1 MVYGETAMTQRDF
14 QWKWAQ
20 PGIRAGQVVLIVAVV
35 AIVSASAPSLSRAA
49 KQLGPKKPSGDSV
62 LQVVARVNGED
73 VTRNQLAEEC
83 LLHYGEDVLERM
95 TKKLLIIQECK
106 ARNIQVT
113 QQEVNA
119 EIHRMA
125 TRFKLPVDQ
134 WLKMLKEERGINPT
148 QYSNDI
154 IYPTLALR
162 KIAQGQLTVTEEEL
176 KIEYAKFYG
185 PSVKARMIAC
195 ESLADANEV
204 HAIVTANPDEFGKVA
219 KIRSKDV
226 SSASVNGMVNP
237 IRRHLGYKEIEDA
250 AFAMQPGQIS
260 PVIPVAGQ
268 FVILKCEGHLPG
280 QKVEFKN
287 AVPLLKESISES
299 KLRAAAGQ
307 LFDELQKK
315 ANVVNVFNDPVLK
328 KENPGVAALIND
340 RPVDIRDLAEMCIE
354 RHGEE
359 VLEGTISR
367 RLIEQECKRKKVT
380 VTEEEIDAEIANAA
394 ETMLPPRPD
403 GTADVQ
409 KWLAMVS
416 EEQGVTVEVYRRDAV
431 WPSIALRKLV
441 GASVQITQE
450 DLQRSFEA
458 NFGERVRCLA
468 IVLDNHRRATEVWG
482 LARNNLT
489 REYFG
494 ELAEKY
500 SVEADSRS
508 LRGEVPPIQ
517 KNGGQPVL
525 EKVAFQMQPG
535 ELSSIVQVGQNFVI
549 LLCEGRTKPEKVTL
563 DEVRDDIYEDVH
575 EKKLNHAV
583 GNYFQQLRDRAT
595 IDNFITGSTQS
606 PKQGPARPQPAARPV
621 DMNRVLK

>member
-1 MVYGETAMTQRDF
+1 MTQRDF

-20 PGIRAGQVVLIVAVV
+20 PGIRAGQVVSIVAVV
-35 AIVSASAPSLSRAA
+35 AIVSALAPSLSRAA

-113 QQEVNA
+113 QEEVNA

-219 KIRSKDV
+219 KTRSKDV

-287 AVPLLKESISES
+287 AVPLLKESINES

-315 ANVVNVFNDPVLK
+315 ANVVNVFNDPALK

-367 RLIEQECKRKKVT
+367 RLIEQECKRKKIT

-394 ETMLPPRPD
+394 ETVLPPRPD

-409 KWLAMVS
+409 KWLLMVS

-441 GASVQITQE
+441 GASVQITTE

-563 DEVRDDIYEDVH
+563 DEVRDDIYKDVH